1 MALFGRSAALQ
12 AQTVAQPPSDGTLPA
27 QAAAADQSSNK
38 TTDLQEVVVTGIR
51 YSMEQSIAQKR
62 AASNVTE
69 VVTADDIGKMPDKN
83 IADALQRLPGVNIS
97 SAGANEGGFD
107 EADRIS
113 CRGTNPSLAQ
123 TTIDGHMVASG
134 DWFVLDQTGTVGRSV
149 SYTLLP
155 AELVKE
161 VVVNMSSEASFM
173 EGGVSCNVDIHTRNP
188 LDFQKSQT
196 LEASVGAVYATLP
209 ATTDPQF
216 NALGNWV
223 NDAHNFGVLLQL
235 FYEQRHEERQ
245 GQELLG
251 YSQIGPCSQ
260 MVTGI
265 PGSTQLAGG
274 GCSTG
279 AVTLTPHPDL
289 ANVWYPDLIGSAFFQ
304 QERKRSGGLLK
315 AEWQPN
321 DNVLI
326 EASGFLSKLSATNV
340 NDNYLFWGSSI
351 INGGAGEAPSPGYTV
366 QNGTLTNASFAP
378 QAGVNYSV
386 YDQISRPGEGSDTNF
401 GNLDIHIAAT
411 DHLKLLGQLG
421 VTSGH
426 GLTPTQNVSETV
438 PSQGTGAGYT
448 LNGITSAASW
458 NLGPTNN
465 TTPTPGGV
473 PVAFSWIF
481 GDQNMDVLDKETY
494 GKIDGTFTLDNSAF
508 TDFQFGAR
516 YADHERHLWGVI
528 GQGPNFAVPGST
540 SGANYPTGY
549 QNYPAAFGNG
559 LGGVFPNDI
568 WYWTAAQLAAYDNA
582 YTNRDPVTRADWTS
596 DYGLEEKDAAAYFQ
610 ANFKSGDFSGNI
622 GLRFVQTKESVV
634 NNIGVNVPNP
644 AAPPPGVIAT
654 SAFGAY
660 EQVTTDNTYN
670 DFLPSA
676 NLKWDINKDLVGRFA
691 VAQTMARP
699 DYSALASSTSLG
711 APPPT
716 PTSPPGSATGSN
728 PNLKPVIS
736 TDLDAG
742 LEWYFAP
749 KSLLAADLFYMNLHD
764 YVSYGSILQTYT
776 NFNTTY
782 PNGFAAPYLV
792 TVPINANGRVYGAEL
807 TYLQPIT
814 DNFGIEANYTYADGT
829 QTSDVNGTGVAGA
842 PITQASGTGD
852 ALVGASKTTYNVIAY
867 YETAKFTARVAW
879 SYRSSF
885 YSGLDRSTAFFQ
897 NDIGNLSATLGYA
910 VNDQFT
916 ITLDGLNLNNPTLK
930 YFALNE
936 DQPRAFYKN
945 GTQYYLN
952 FRFKF

>member
-1 MALFGRSAALQ
+1 MRIARSTLIGTAVAMALFGESAALH
-12 AQTVAQPPSDGTLPA
+12 AQQVVQPPGDGALPA
-27 QAAAADQSSNK
+27 QATGADQASKPS
-38 TTDLQEVVVTGIR
+38 DLQEVVVTGIR

-69 VVTADDIGKMPDKN
+69 VVAAEDIGKMPDKN
-83 IADALQRLPGVNIS
+83 IADALQRLPGVTIS

-107 EADRIS
+107 EADRVS

-161 VVVNMSSEASFM
+161 VVVNMSPEAKFL
-173 EGGVSCNVDIHTRNP
+173 EGGVACNVDIHTREP
-188 LDFQKSQT
+188 LDFQKPTT
-196 LEASVGAVYATLP
+196 LEASAGAVYADLP

-216 NALGNWV
+216 SALGNWL
-223 NDAHNFGVLLQL
+223 NDSHNFGVMLQL
-235 FYEQRHEERQ
+235 FYEQRHEQRQ

-265 PGSTQLAGG
+265 VGGSTPLPGG
-274 GCSTG
+274 GCSAG
-279 AVTLTPHPDL
+279 AVTLTPNPNL

-315 AEWQPN
+315 VEWQAN
-321 DNVLI
+321 DNVLLD
-326 EASGFLSKLSATNV
+326 ASGFLSKLEATNV

-351 INGGAGEAPSPGYTV
+351 INGGAGEAPSPGYVV
-366 QNGTLTNASFAP
+366 QNGTLTSATFAP

-386 YDQISRPGEGSDTNF
+386 YDQISRPGEGANTNF
-401 GNLDIHIAAT
+401 GNLDLHITAT
-411 DHLKLLGQLG
+411 DHLKFLGQLG

-426 GLTPTQNVSETV
+426 GLTPTQDVSETV
-438 PSQGTGAGYT
+438 PSQGTGAAYQ
-448 LNGITSAASW
+448 LNGISSAANWS
-458 NLGPTNN
+458 LGPTIN

-516 YADHERHLWGVI
+516 YADHQRHLWGVI

-540 SGANYPTGY
+540 SGASYPTGY
-549 QNYPAAFGNG
+549 LNYPAAFGNG

-568 WYWTAAQLAAYDNA
+568 WYWTPGQLAAYDDA
-582 YTNRDPVTRADWTS
+582 YANRDPIGRADWTS
-596 DYGLEEKDAAAYFQ
+596 DYGLEEKDTAAYFQ
-610 ANFKSGDFSGNI
+610 ADFKGSNWSGNL
-622 GLRFVQTKESVV
+622 GLRFVQTKESVIQNV
-634 NNIGVNVPNP
+634 GVSLPP
-644 AAPPPGVIAT
+644 APAPVPPGVIAT
-654 SAFGAY
+654 SAFGPY

-676 NLKWDINKDLVGRFA
+676 NLKWDISPDLVGRFA
-691 VAQTMARP
+691 ASQTMARP
-699 DYSALASSTSLG
+699 DYSALAGSTALG
-711 APPPT
+711 APPAG

-736 TDLDAG
+736 TGLDAG

-749 KSLLAADLFYMNLHD
+749 KSLLAVTAFYMNLHD
-764 YVSYGSILQTYT
+764 YISYGSVLATYT

-792 TVPINANGRVYGAEL
+792 TVPVNANGRV
-807 TYLQPIT
+807 
-814 DNFGIEANYTYADGT
+814 DG
-829 QTSDVNGTGVAGA
+829 
-842 PITQASGTGD
+842 
-852 ALVGASKTTYNVIAY
+852 
-867 YETAKFTARVAW
+867 F
-879 SYRSSF
+879 
-885 YSGLDRSTAFFQ
+885 
-897 NDIGNLSATLGYA
+897 
-910 VNDQFT
+910 
-916 ITLDGLNLNNPTLK
+916 
-930 YFALNE
+930 
-936 DQPRAFYKN
+936 
-945 GTQYYLN
+945 
-952 FRFKF
+952 

>member
-1 MALFGRSAALQ
+1 MALFGESAALH
-12 AQTVAQPPSDGTLPA
+12 AQTVAQPPGDGGQQA
-27 QAAAADQSSNK
+27 QAAAADQAAAK
-38 TTDLQEVVVTGIR
+38 PDELKEVVVTGIR

-107 EADRIS
+107 EADRVS

-188 LDFQKSQT
+188 LEFQKTQT
-196 LEASVGAVYATLP
+196 LEASAGAVYATLP

-216 NALGNWV
+216 NALGNWI
-223 NDAHNFGVLLQL
+223 NDSHSFGVMLQL

-251 YSQIGPCSQ
+251 YSQISPTSP
-260 MVTGI
+260 M
-265 PGSTQLAGG
+265 
-274 GCSTG
+274 
-279 AVTLTPHPDL
+279 AVANPNL

-315 AEWQPN
+315 VEWQAN

-326 EASGFLSKLSATNV
+326 DASGFLSKLSATNV
-340 NDNYLFWGSSI
+340 NDNYLFWGSNI

-366 QNGTLTNASFAP
+366 QNGTLTSATFAP
-378 QAGVNYSV
+378 QAGVNYGV

-401 GNLDIHIAAT
+401 GNLDIHVNAT
-411 DHLKLLGQLG
+411 DHLKFLGQLG

-426 GLTPTQNVSETV
+426 GLTPTQDVSETV
-438 PSQGTGAGYT
+438 PAQGTGAGYT
-448 LNGITSAASW
+448 LNGITSAANW
-458 NLGPTNN
+458 NLGSTIN

-516 YADHERHLWGVI
+516 YADHQRHLWGVI
-528 GQGPNFAVPGST
+528 GQGPNFGIAGST
-540 SGANYPTGY
+540 SPSNYPTGY
-549 QNYPAAFGNG
+549 LNYPAAFGNG
-559 LGGVFPNDI
+559 LGGNFPTGI
-568 WYWTAAQLAAYDNA
+568 WYWSPAQLAAYDDA
-582 YTNRDPVTRADWTS
+582 FTNRDPIGRADWTS

-610 ANFKSGDFSGNI
+610 ANFKSGDLSGNI

-634 NNIGVNVPNP
+634 NNVGVTLPP
-644 AAPPPGVIAT
+644 APAPVPPGVIAT
-654 SAFGAY
+654 SAFGPY

-676 NLKWDINKDLVGRFA
+676 NLKWDISPDLVGRFA
-691 VAQTMARP
+691 ASQAMARP
-699 DYSALASSTSLG
+699 DYSSLAGSTSLG
-711 APPPT
+711 APPAG
-716 PTSPPGSATGSN
+716 PTSPPGSASGSN

-736 TDLDAG
+736 TDFDAG

-749 KSLLAADLFYMNLHD
+749 KSLLAADVFYMNLHD
-764 YVSYGSILQTYT
+764 YISYGSVLQTYT
-776 NFNTTY
+776 NFNTAY
-782 PNGFAAPYLV
+782 PNGFAAPYDV
-792 TVPINANGRVYGAEL
+792 TVPVNANGRVYGAEL
-807 TYLQPIT
+807 NYLQPIT
-814 DNFGIEANYTYADGT
+814 ENFGVEANYTYADGV
-829 QTSDVNGTGVAGA
+829 QTSNVTSAN
-842 PITQASGTGD
+842 GTGD
-852 ALVGASKTTYNVIAY
+852 ALVGTSKTTYNVVAY
-867 YETAKFTARVAW
+867 YETARFTARVAW
-879 SYRSSF
+879 SYRSAF

-897 NDIGNLSATLGYA
+897 DDIGTLSATLGYA

-930 YFALNE
+930 YYALNE

>member
-38 TTDLQEVVVTGIR
+38 TPDLQEVVVTGIR
-51 YSMEQSIAQKR
+51 YSMEQSIAVKR

-107 EADRIS
+107 EADRVS

-161 VVVNMSSEASFM
+161 VDVNMSSEASFL

-196 LEASVGAVYATLP
+196 LEASAGAVYATLP

-216 NALGNWV
+216 NALGNWI
-223 NDAHNFGVLLQL
+223 NDSHNFGVMLQL

-251 YSQIGPCSQ
+251 YSQISPTSP
-260 MVTGI
+260 M
-265 PGSTQLAGG
+265 
-274 GCSTG
+274 
-279 AVTLTPHPDL
+279 AVANPNL

-315 AEWQPN
+315 VEWQAN
-321 DNVLI
+321 DNVMLD
-326 EASGFLSKLSATNV
+326 ASGFLSKLSATNV

-351 INGGAGEAPSPGYTV
+351 INGGAGEAPSPGYTM
-366 QNGTLTNASFAP
+366 QSGTLTSATFAP

-401 GNLDIHIAAT
+401 GNLDIHITAT
-411 DHLKLLGQLG
+411 DHLKFLGQLG

-438 PSQGTGAGYT
+438 PSQGTGAGYA

-458 NLGPTNN
+458 NLGPTIN

-559 LGGVFPNDI
+559 LGGIFPNNV
-568 WYWTAAQLAAYDNA
+568 WYWTAAQLAAYDDA
-582 YTNRDPVTRADWTS
+582 FTNRDPIGRADWTS

-610 ANFKSGDFSGNI
+610 ANFKSGDLSGNI
-622 GLRFVQTKESVV
+622 GLRFVQTKESVIQNV
-634 NNIGVNVPNP
+634 GVTLPPAPAPVP
-644 AAPPPGVIAT
+644 AGVIAT
-654 SAFGAY
+654 SAFGPY

-691 VAQTMARP
+691 ASQTMARP
-699 DYSALASSTSLG
+699 DYSSLAASTALG

-736 TDLDAG
+736 TDFDAG

-749 KSLLAADLFYMNLHD
+749 KSLLAVSAFYMNLHD
-764 YVSYGSILQTYT
+764 YISYGSVLQTYT
-776 NFNTTY
+776 NFNSAY
-782 PNGFAAPYLV
+782 PNGFAAPYDV
-792 TVPINANGRVYGAEL
+792 TVPVNANGRVYGAEL
-807 TYLQPIT
+807 NYLQPIT
-814 DNFGIEANYTYADGT
+814 ENFGVEANYTYADGV
-829 QTSDVNGTGVAGA
+829 QTSDVTS
-842 PITQASGTGD
+842 ASGTGD
-852 ALVGASKTTYNVIAY
+852 TLVGTSKTTYNVIAY

-879 SYRSSF
+879 SYRSAF

-910 VNDQFT
+910 VNDQFS

-930 YFALNE
+930 YYALNE

>member
-1 MALFGRSAALQ
+1 MRIARSTLIGTAVALALFGESAALH
-12 AQTVAQPPSDGTLPA
+12 AQTVAQPPSDGALPA
-27 QAAAADQSSNK
+27 QATGAADQAAK
-38 TTDLQEVVVTGIR
+38 PGDLQEVVITGIR

-69 VVTADDIGKMPDKN
+69 VVTAEDIGKMPDKN
-83 IADALQRLPGVNIS
+83 IADALQRLPGVTIS

-107 EADRIS
+107 EADRVS

-188 LDFQKSQT
+188 LDFQKPTT
-196 LEASVGAVYATLP
+196 LEASAGAVYATLP

-223 NDAHNFGVLLQL
+223 NESHNFGVLLQL

-251 YSQIGPCSQ
+251 YSQIA
-260 MVTGI
+260 
-265 PGSTQLAGG
+265 PGSNLA
-274 GCSTG
+274 T
-279 AVTLTPHPDL
+279 AYPNL
-289 ANVWYPDLIGSAFFQ
+289 ANVWYPDLIGSALFQ

-315 AEWQPN
+315 VEWQAN
-321 DNVLI
+321 DNVMI
-326 EASGFLSKLSATNV
+326 DGSGFLSKLEATNV
-340 NDNYLFWGSSI
+340 NDNYLWWGNNI
-351 INGGAGEAPSPGYTV
+351 INGGAGQAGANGAVPGLGLQPGYTV
-366 QNGTLTNASFAP
+366 QNGTLTNANFAP
-378 QAGVNYSV
+378 IAGTWYGI
-386 YDQISRPGEGSDTNF
+386 YDQISRPGEGADTNF
-401 GNLDIHIAAT
+401 GNIDIHITAT
-411 DHLKLLGQLG
+411 DHLKFLGQLG

-426 GLTPTQNVSETV
+426 GLTPTQDVSETL
-438 PSQGTGAGYT
+438 PAAGSGAGYT
-448 LNGITSAASW
+448 LNGISSAANW
-458 NLGPTNN
+458 NLGNTIY

-494 GKIDGTFTLDNSAF
+494 GKIDGDFTVDGSAF
-508 TDFQFGAR
+508 TDFKFGVR
-516 YADHERHLWGVI
+516 YADHQRHLWGAI

-540 SGANYPTGY
+540 SPLNYPTGY

-559 LGGVFPNDI
+559 LGGTFPTNI
-568 WYWTAAQLAAYDNA
+568 WYWTPAQLAAYDDA
-582 YTNRDPVTRADWTS
+582 FANRNPITRADWTS
-596 DYGLEEKDAAAYFQ
+596 DYGLEEKDTAAYFQ
-610 ANFKSGDFSGNI
+610 ADFKGSNWSGNV
-622 GLRFVQTKESVV
+622 GLRFVQTKESVI
-634 NNIGVNVPNP
+634 NNVGVNVPIDAPN
-644 AAPPPGVIAT
+644 PPPGVIDT
-654 SAFGAY
+654 SAFGSY

-676 NLKWDINKDLVGRFA
+676 NLKWDISPDLVGRFA
-691 VAQTMARP
+691 AAQTMARP
-699 DYSALASSTSLG
+699 DYSALAGSTSLG
-711 APPPT
+711 APPTGPD
-716 PTSPPGSATGSN
+716 SPPGSATGSN

-749 KSLLAADLFYMNLHD
+749 KSLLAADVFYMNLHD
-764 YVSYGSILQTYT
+764 YISYGSITATYT

-792 TVPINANGRVYGAEL
+792 TVPVNADGRVYGAEL
-807 TYLQPIT
+807 TWQQPIT
-814 DNFGIEANYTYADGT
+814 NNLGIAANYTWADGV
-829 QTSDVNGTGVAGA
+829 QTSNVSG
-842 PITQASGTGD
+842 ASGTGD
-852 ALVGASKTTYNVIAY
+852 NLVGTSKNTYNVMVY
-867 YETAKFTARVAW
+867 YETSHFTARVAW
-879 SYRSSF
+879 NFRSAF

-897 NDIGNLSATLGYA
+897 DDIGTLAASLGYQ
-910 VNDQFT
+910 VNEAFT

-930 YFALNE
+930 YYALNE

-945 GTQYYLN
+945 GSQYYLN
-952 FRFKF
+952 LRFKF